1 MFAAHEVVATAHADG
16 PALSVAVAA
25 QDDSPTAM
33 VAAQGDSPT
42 ATVAAQDDGLEAA
55 VTLPQKKKKIRYQGR
70 KSLSMNALVKEIN
83 KDSNVTRK
91 DARTVLDAL
100 AEIGR
105 RELETSGVFTVPDL
119 AYLQVHCVEA
129 YPARKYICR
138 VSRNGKRYHQR
149 QRPRGKR
156 VMAAPALTLR
166 RSINAGWK
174 LKISRSIDAAS
185 PPAIEDGVCSDI
197 GQ

>member
-42 ATVAAQDDGLEAA
+42 ATVASQDDA
-55 VTLPQKKKKIRYQGR
+55 VMLPQKIKTKSWKGR
-70 KSLSMNALVKEIN
+70 QSLSMNALVRAIS
-83 KDSNVTRK
+83 KDSNVTRGA
-91 DARTVLDAL
+91 ARTVLDAL
-100 AEIGR
+100 AKIGR
-105 RELETSGVFTVPDL
+105 RELESYGVFTVPDL
-119 AYLQVHCVEA
+119 ANLKVHCVEA
-129 YPARKYICR
+129 DPARKTIFR

-156 VMAAPALTLR
+156 VMAAPPLTL
-166 RSINAGWK
+166 
-174 LKISRSIDAAS
+174 
-185 PPAIEDGVCSDI
+185 
-197 GQ
+197 